1 MNEKLTYEEWCKKY
15 MVADIDP
22 ALIEDLKQFHGID
35 AVKEVP
41 VQLPNGKVAYIRYR
55 LDAILGKWV
64 SLVEHQTML
73 DLQAYLN
80 GEEPK

>member
-35 AVKEVP
+35 AVKEVEAAR
-41 VQLPNGKVAYIRYR
+41 LREYEFYIS
-55 LDAILGKWV
+55 G
-64 SLVEHQTML
+64 
-73 DLQAYLN
+73 
-80 GEEPK
+80 GFEE